1 MKKILFVAL
10 LFLVMQSCIT
20 SLYPLYTENTLVTK
34 KELVATWKDKE
45 GMYWKFY
52 QIGGDK
58 KYHLRLRAYNYF
70 AEYEVGM
77 VKIGGNYFLDIVM
90 LEQPISDVEAARIK
104 KEEEA
109 KLKNGKEGM
118 ERLDVGFLAYNIP
131 GHSFYKLGFKGEKI
145 YVYPFNEAYLKELF
159 KQRKIRIKHEDTDHS
174 TTVLTAST
182 KELQE
187 FFKKYGNDAK
197 LFDSDEP
204 KILNKVV
211 KK

>member
-52 QIGGDK
+52 QNDKAK
-58 KYHLRLRAYNYF
+58 KYHLRLRAHNYF

-77 VKIGGNYFLDIVM
+77 VKIEGNYFLDVVM
-90 LEQPISDVEAARIK
+90 QEQPISDEEAARMK
-104 KEEEA
+104 KEEAEQKKGNKNIA
-109 KLKNGKEGM
+109 KS
-118 ERLDVGFLAYNIP
+118 DVGFLAYNIP

-145 YVYPFNEAYLKELF
+145 YVYPFNEDYLKELF
-159 KQRKIRIKHEDTDHS
+159 EQRKIRIKHEDTDSS

-187 FFKKYGNDAK
+187 FFQKYGNDAK
-197 LFDSDEP
+197 LFDVNEP
-204 KILNKVV
+204 KILSKVTQ
-211 KK
+211 KN